1 MGESLAA
8 LPAPYALADTLLG
21 GQAFRWTRARR
32 GFEGF
37 IGNAP
42 ARLTP
47 AKGGL
52 LVESAADGD
61 PVAAAEAYLRVS
73 DNLGRIYRSIGKDA
87 RIRGATRRWK
97 GLHLLAQEPWETLIA
112 FTASSAS
119 NVPKIS
125 RSLDKI
131 ARAFGEPAAFRGGKW
146 HRFPTPE
153 ALAGADLAGLRR
165 CELGYRARY
174 IRSTAERV
182 AEGQVDLGAIA
193 KMPTAEAQAALV
205 EAFDGTGPKVAAC
218 VLLFSMGKDD
228 AFPVDRWVQRS
239 VSEWYFG
246 GEKLTHRRCE
256 AWGCAYFGRHA
267 GYAQQYLFHERRS
280 RGRAPPARFRR

>member
-1 MGESLAA
+1 MSASLAA
-8 LPAPYALADTLLG
+8 LPAPYALSDTLLG
-21 GQAFRWTRARR
+21 GQAFRWTPARG

-47 AKGGL
+47 ARGGL
-52 LVESAADGD
+52 LVESAAEGD
-61 PVAAAEAYLRVS
+61 PVRAAEAYLRVS
-73 DNLGRIYRSIGKDA
+73 DDLRRIYRSIGKDP
-87 RIRGATRRWK
+87 RIRRATRRWK
-97 GLHLLAQEPWETLIA
+97 GLHLLAQEPWEALIA

-125 RSLDKI
+125 RSLEKV
-131 ARAFGEPAAFRGGKW
+131 ARAFGKPVAFRGKAW
-146 HRFPTPE
+146 HAFPSPR
-153 ALAGADLAGLRR
+153 ALARADLAGLRR

-174 IRSTAERV
+174 IRSTAQRV

-218 VLLFSMGKDD
+218 VLLFSMGRDD
-228 AFPVDRWVQRS
+228 AFPVDRWVQRCL
-239 VSEWYFG
+239 SEWYFEG
-246 GEKLTHRRCE
+246 KPLSLRRCQ
-256 AWGCAYFGRHA
+256 AWGRETFGRHA

-280 RGRAPPARFRR
+280 RGRLPRARAAL